1 MNLADVLLQVKMIKD
16 LVLYFL
22 RQGIYNGEGD
32 IAVLCA
38 YLGQM
43 QKVRA
48 ALQDLKVAVALD
60 ERDADQ
66 LARQGLDEDIELQE
80 VQVAKHVCLYY
91 ST

>member
-66 LARQGLDEDIELQE
+66 LARQGLDEDIKLQE
-80 VQVAKHVCLYY
+80 VQVAKHVCLSY
-91 ST
+91 SA